1 MEHLSHSLVNDHPSI
16 AISASSRLAIDPF
29 IYIDPSSY
37 HHMSLVS
44 KATSAR
50 QLYQHVHRRVHG
62 KKTRVSLSLSLS
74 RSLLSSLS
82 SLLYIVSSRCLFHIQ
97 FAKHCM
103 LRKRAPRS
111 TFNAFLHLYLSTF
124 RMTSTENQGNIK
136 ERE

>member
-50 QLYQHVHRRVHG
+50 QLYQHVHGRVHG

-74 RSLLSSLS
+74 SLVCLS
-82 SLLYIVSSRCLFHIQ
+82 SLLYIMSSRCLFHIQ

-103 LRKRAPRS
+103 LRKRAPLLS
-111 TFNAFLHLYLSTF
+111 TFNAFLPLLF
-124 RMTSTENQGNIK
+124 RMTSTENQI
-136 ERE
+136 EISVESV